1 MGGDLLN
8 IGRSGLFAA
17 QIGLSTTGHNIANAN
32 VAGYSR
38 QVVTQEAS
46 KAQDFG
52 YGFVGSGTAVT
63 LVKRYSDSFLNSQ
76 VRSAQANSSNLE
88 TYTAQISQVDNLL
101 SDTTAGLSP
110 ALQDFFKGVQD
121 VASNPAS
128 VASRQ
133 ALLSTADSLAARFQG
148 LNGRLTEI
156 REGVNAEITSSVTLI
171 NSYATQIAEMNVQ
184 IGNIASSSDKIP
196 NDLLDKRDQLVAELN
211 QQVKATVTEGNN
223 NSITVSIGSG
233 QPLVVGR
240 QSFELVAVNSPTDLT
255 RVQVG
260 YLAGKTVTILAE
272 DALPGGKLGGL
283 MDFRAQSLDRAQ
295 NSLGRIAIG
304 LATTF
309 NEQHR
314 LGLDAEGVAGGD
326 FFRVAP
332 AFVGASTKN
341 SPASTTVVGA
351 QVVDASALSQ
361 SDYRVHFNGTNFMVT
376 RLSDN
381 QQTVINPYPQVE
393 PQVIDG
399 VEFSIDG
406 VSATGD
412 SFLVRPTIAGASLFA
427 LQITDR
433 SKIAAAA
440 PIVTGAT
447 TTNTGKGII
456 SEGTVDA
463 SYLAAPL
470 GAPAT
475 LTFNAATSELSGFP
489 AANDVTVTVNGV
501 STTYPAGTPAIPYT
515 DGATFAF
522 GGISFSFTGQPAE
535 GDTFTV
541 GPNLSG
547 VGDNRNM
554 RLLGKL
560 QTTNVFDGGKATFQS
575 AYAEMVNFVGNKTRE
590 VQVNGQAADALL
602 AQAREAQQDVSGV
615 NLDEE
620 ATNLLRYQQA
630 YQAAGKVMQIASSL
644 FDVLMTIGR

>member
-17 QIGLSTTGHNIANAN
+17 QVGLATTGHNIANAN

-38 QVVTQEAS
+38 QVVTQESA
-46 KAQDFG
+46 KAQDLG
-52 YGFVGSGTAVT
+52 YGFVGAGT
-63 LVKRYSDSFLNSQ
+63 LVSTVNRYSDSFLNAQ
-76 VRSAQANSSNLE
+76 VRSAQANSSSLE
-88 TYTAQISQVDNLL
+88 TYINQIQQVDNLL

-171 NSYATQIAEMNVQ
+171 NSYASQIAMMNEQ
-184 IGNIASSSDKIP
+184 ISDLASASSKVP
-196 NDLLDKRDQLVAELN
+196 NDLLDKRDQMVAELN
-211 QQVKATVTEGNN
+211 QHVKATAVEGSNN
-223 NSITVSIGSG
+223 TITVQIGTG
-233 QPLVVGR
+233 QPLVVGEKA
-240 QSFELVAVNSPTDLT
+240 FELVAINSETDLT

-260 YLAGKTVTILAE
+260 YANGKGVTLLSEA
-272 DALPGGKLGGL
+272 ALKGGELGGL
-283 MDFRAQSLDRAQ
+283 MDFRTQTLDRAQ

-304 LATTF
+304 LAISF
-309 NEQHR
+309 NDQHR
-314 LGLDAEGVAGGD
+314 LGLDSEGVAGGE

-341 SPASTTVVGA
+341 AVTSTTEVSAVVTD
-351 QVVDASALSQ
+351 VSALSQ
-361 SDYRVHFNGTNFMVT
+361 SDYRITFDGTNFNVN

-381 QQTVINPYPQVE
+381 KLTVINPYPQVV

-399 VEFSIDG
+399 VAFSING
-406 VSATGD
+406 ASSAGD
-412 SFLVRPTIAGASLFA
+412 NWLVRPTIAGASLFR
-427 LQITDR
+427 LEVTDR

-440 PIVTGAT
+440 PVVTST
-447 TTNTGKGII
+447 TTANTGKGVI
-456 SEGTVDA
+456 SEGAVDR

-470 GAPAT
+470 AAPFT
-475 LTFNAATSELSGFP
+475 LTFSAAGNELTGFP
-489 AANDVTVTVNGV
+489 AGNAVTVTVNGV
-501 STTYPAGTPAIPYT
+501 ATTYPAGTPAIPYT
-515 DGATFAF
+515 DGANYAF
-522 GGISFSFTGQPAE
+522 GGVNFNFTGQPDE

-554 RLLGKL
+554 RLLGLL
-560 QTTNVFDGGKATFQS
+560 QTKTIFDGGKATFQS

-590 VQVNGQAADALL
+590 VQVNGQASDALL

-630 YQAAGKVMQIASSL
+630 YQAAGKVMQIASQL
-644 FDVLMTIGR
+644 FDVLVGLGR